1 MTRELSVVIPTFNER
16 DNVEAL
22 IDRLATVLDGLSWEV
37 VFVDDDS
44 PDGTADAVAAIATRD
59 DRVRCIRRIGRRG
72 LSAACIEGILSVSAP
87 YVAVM
92 DADLQ
97 HDEALLPRMLEA
109 LKPGAVDIAIGSRY
123 AKGGGVGDWASD
135 RAAISRFATRL
146 GRMVIKADLE
156 DPMSGFFMVERHAFL
171 QSVRHMSGTGFKILL
186 DLFAS
191 SPRPLR
197 FVELPY
203 TFRRRHAGES
213 KLDTMV
219 AWEYLMLLGEKLF
232 GGWIP
237 VRFVLFVGVG
247 ALGLVVHLAVLGG
260 LLKGPGLSFPIS
272 QTAAVIIAMTFNFIV
287 NNVFT
292 YHDKRLKGLGF
303 LRGLISFY
311 AACSL
316 GALINLAVA
325 IYLFDAGSP
334 WWLAGAAGA
343 VVGAVWNYA
352 ITATFTWKSER
363 KGE

>member
-16 DNVEAL
+16 ENVEPL
-22 IDRLATVLDGLSWEV
+22 IERLTTVLDGLSWEV

-44 PDGTADAVAAIATRD
+44 PDGTADAVTAIATWD

-72 LSAACIEGILSVSAP
+72 LSAACIEGMLSTTTP

-97 HDEALLPRMLEA
+97 HDETLLPRMLETV
-109 LKPGAVDIAIGSRY
+109 KPGAVDIAIGSRY
-123 AKGGGVGDWASD
+123 TEGGGVGDWSSE
-135 RAAISRFATRL
+135 RAAISRLATRL
-146 GRMVIKADLE
+146 GRMVIKADLG

-171 QSVRHMSGTGFKILL
+171 EAVRHMSGTGFKILL

-203 TFRRRHAGES
+203 TFRQRHAGES

-219 AWEYLMLLGEKLF
+219 AWEYVMLLGEKMF

-237 VRFVLFVGVG
+237 VRFLLFAGVG

-272 QTAAVIIAMTFNFIV
+272 QTAAVIIAMTFNYFV

-292 YHDKRLKGLGF
+292 YRDKRLKGFGF
-303 LRGLISFY
+303 LRGLFSFY

-325 IYLFDAGSP
+325 IYLFDASSP
-334 WWLAGAAGA
+334 WWLAGTAGA

-352 ITATFTWKSER
+352 ITATFTWNSGR
-363 KGE
+363 AKG

>member
-1 MTRELSVVIPTFNER
+1 MTTELSVVVPTFNER
-16 DNVEAL
+16 DNVEPL
-22 IDRLATVLDGLSWEV
+22 IDRLTQVLDGLSWEII
-37 VFVDDDS
+37 FVDDDS
-44 PDGTADAVAAIATRD
+44 PDGTADAVAAIAARD
-59 DRVRCIRRIGRRG
+59 NRVRCIRRIGRRG
-72 LSAACIEGILSVSAP
+72 LSSACIEGMLSSTSP
-87 YVAVM
+87 YLAVM

-109 LKPGAVDIAIGSRY
+109 LKPGAVDVAVGSRY
-123 AKGGGVGDWASD
+123 AEGGGVGEWSSA
-135 RAAISRFATRL
+135 RAAISRLATRL
-146 GRMVIKADLE
+146 GRMVIKADLG
-156 DPMSGFFMVERHAFL
+156 DPMSGFFMVERRAFL
-171 QSVRHMSGTGFKILL
+171 EGVGHMSGTGFKTLL

-197 FVELPY
+197 YVELPY
-203 TFRRRHAGES
+203 TFRQRHAGES

-219 AWEYLMLLGEKLF
+219 AWEYLVLLGEKLF

-237 VRFVLFVGVG
+237 VRFLLFVGVG

-260 LLKGPGLSFPIS
+260 LLKGPGISFPVS
-272 QTAAVIIAMTFNFIV
+272 QTAAVVVAMTFNFIV

-292 YHDKRLKGLGF
+292 YRDMRLKGLGF

-311 AACSL
+311 AACGL

-325 IYLFDAGSP
+325 VTLFDAGST

-352 ITATFTWKSER
+352 MTATFTWKPGRTPE
-363 KGE
+363 

>member
-1 MTRELSVVIPTFNER
+1 MTRELCVVVPTFNEI
-16 DNVEAL
+16 DNVEPL
-22 IDRLATVLDGLSWEV
+22 IDRLAAVLNGLSWEI

-44 PDGTADAVAAIATRD
+44 PDGTADAVAAIAARD

-72 LSAACIEGILSVSAP
+72 LSSACIEGMLSCTAP
-87 YVAVM
+87 YLAVM

-109 LKPGAVDIAIGSRY
+109 LKAGETDAAVGSRY
-123 AKGGGVGDWASD
+123 VEGGSIDEWSSE
-135 RAAISRFATRL
+135 RAAISRLATRL
-146 GRMVIKADLE
+146 GRTVIKADLG
-156 DPMSGFFMVERHAFL
+156 DPMSGFFMVERRAFL
-171 QSVRHMSGTGFKILL
+171 EAARHMSGTGFKILL

-219 AWEYLMLLGEKLF
+219 AWEYLVLLGEKLF

-237 VRFVLFVGVG
+237 VRFLLFVGVG
-247 ALGLVVHLAVLGG
+247 ALGLVVHLAVLGE
-260 LLKGPGLSFPIS
+260 LLMGPGLSFPIS
-272 QTAAVIIAMTFNFIV
+272 QTAAVIIAMTFNFTL

-292 YHDKRLKGLGF
+292 YRDKRLKGLGF
-303 LRGLISFY
+303 LRGLLSFY
-311 AACSL
+311 AACGL

-325 IYLFDAGSP
+325 VTLFDGGSP
-334 WWLAGAAGA
+334 WWMAGAAGA

-352 ITATFTWKSER
+352 ITAIFTWKSGR
-363 KGE
+363 TRG